1 MDSAI
6 QWGDF
11 TTSARD
17 YSQRPPHSPELLKTL
32 SSGLQIEKNRRNV
45 VDLGAGTGN
54 LTATLVSLDLEG
66 WAIEPE
72 AVMHAEAR
80 RLGRGDDLFEWRTG
94 AAEET
99 GLDDESASWILI
111 GNAFQFVEPQRT
123 LKECNR
129 VLRRGGFL
137 TVLWNPRDF
146 VVDTF
151 QRSIDELV
159 RASSSAISQT
169 FTNAEKAIEPIN
181 NSSYFKPFIYCDRL
195 DWHELSP
202 ETFMATW
209 RSAHYVPSQIGRTA
223 WVALLEEIR
232 ARVGRVQSL
241 RTAWRTRAWT
251 YKVSK
256 S

>member
-6 QWGDF
+6 KWGDF
-11 TTSARD
+11 TTSAHD
-17 YSQRPPHSPELLKTL
+17 YSQRPPHSPELLRTL
-32 SSGLQIEKNRRNV
+32 SSGLHIEKNQRNV

-54 LTATLVSLDLEG
+54 LTETLVSLGLGG

-72 AVMHAEAR
+72 PVMHAEAR
-80 RLGRGDDLFEWRTG
+80 RLGRGRDSFEWRS
-94 AAEET
+94 ALAEET

-111 GNAFQFVEPQRT
+111 GNAFQFLDHQRT

-129 VLRRGGFL
+129 VLRRDGFL
-137 TVLWNPRDF
+137 TVLWNPRDL
-146 VVDTF
+146 VTDTF
-151 QRSIDELV
+151 QRSIDDLV
-159 RASSSAISQT
+159 RASSSAIFQT

-181 NSSYFKPFIYCDRL
+181 SSSYFDPFIYSDRL
-195 DWHELSP
+195 DWHEMSP

-223 WVALLEEIR
+223 WVALLEDIR